1 VAQFLDVRPHQLGMQ
16 PTTINFTSPESTTH
30 DILTLVALITI
41 GVTLLVHLI
50 VATAVINDS
59 VVIQR
64 RDGRLMFFGP
74 LTWGFLGLMT
84 GLLGLLAYW
93 LMHHSSFR
101 VSPSSTDAA
110 KADKDYE
117 KPVA

>member
-1 VAQFLDVRPHQLGMQ
+1 MAQFLDVRPHQLGMQ
-16 PTTINFTSPESTTH
+16 PTTINFTSPESATH